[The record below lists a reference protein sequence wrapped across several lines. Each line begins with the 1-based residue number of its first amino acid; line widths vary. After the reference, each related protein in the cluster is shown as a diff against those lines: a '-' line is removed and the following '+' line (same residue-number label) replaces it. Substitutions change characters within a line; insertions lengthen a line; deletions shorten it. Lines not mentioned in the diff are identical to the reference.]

1 MSEKTNS
8 SIKQKTLH
16 NNWIKFL
23 VCCFIFLLSFTYVTQ
38 NINNLFPLN
47 YFESSQYA
55 SQVDDFLHWFY
66 DIKIQLPQVSIPLD
80 SIEVSKEEIL
90 DAKVNSNQY
99 SNYLYNENT
108 DEQISITSLSDE
120 ELKQL
125 IQFSKYE
132 KNQQLLQEYQNYN
145 YSEKDAF
152 YYQLTDTNGA
162 TYSNLPSDS
171 VPTLNTIQ
179 IPYKGNN
186 QDNFARVNNN
196 SHNYGLTGT
205 LYLPKA
211 SMGDS
216 KILQSYQ
223 QYTNNKIFLVIGFTI
238 TMISLL
244 PLYHYYKKIQSTSIQ
259 LPEQLKWIEAKYK
272 TLPIEIKVI
281 LFIWTIILLQDY
293 TVFGYWNIQYMFSHW
308 LNTITKF
315 ASIFLLIYVFIL
327 QFKGLIYLLKNP
339 SIIKK
344 EWENGLYSTNI
355 DDIRNLPIYRK
366 VFTKVLMYTIFIG
379 LWGIIIGTSIIDG
392 FAFLLVG
399 AISFVLALIVLLK
412 IQRSCKTIQV
422 INDSLDSMAQ
432 GKSTSD
438 IHISGQGLIP
448 DMAKNIN
455 IIREGFILSNQK
467 QSNSERLKTELIT
480 NVSHDL
486 RTPLTSILNYV
497 DLAKRSDI
505 TAEERQEYLQIIDN
519 KSKRLK
525 VLIDDLF
532 EASKMASGAV
542 ELYKEQVDLVALMHQ
557 SIAEYEDK
565 FIEHQLI
572 LRSKT
577 SAPQMYAYCD
587 GRKMYRVF
595 ENLFGNIIKYAQSGT
610 RVYLEMLYEGSEI
623 VITLKNISNYE
634 LGFDIVE
641 LTERFKRGDSS
652 RNTEGSGLGLAIV
665 KSILDLHGATFE
677 LSQDGDLFKVTI
689 KIKKL

>member
-1 MSEKTNS
+1 MSQETNN
-8 SIKQKTLH
+8 SIKQKTIH
-16 NNWIKFL
+16 SNWIKFL
-23 VCCFIFLLSFTYVTQ
+23 VCCFVFLLSFTYVTK
-38 NINNLFPLN
+38 NINNLFPLS
-47 YFESSQYA
+47 YFESNQYA
-55 SQVDDFLHWFY
+55 YQVDNFLQWFY
-66 DIKIQLPQVSIPLD
+66 DIKIKLPQVNIPLD
-80 SIEVSKEEIL
+80 SIEVSKEEML
-90 DAKVNSNQY
+90 DAKVNSYQY
-99 SNYLYNENT
+99 SDYLYNGDT
-108 DEQISITSLSDE
+108 GEQVPITSLSDE
-120 ELKQL
+120 ELKEL

-132 KNQQLLQEYQNYN
+132 KNQQLLQEYQSYT
-145 YSEKDAF
+145 YSEEDAF
-152 YYQLTDTNGA
+152 YYQLTDSNGA
-162 TYSNLPSDS
+162 TYSNLPIES

-179 IPYKGNN
+179 IPYTGNN
-186 QDNFARVNNN
+186 KDNFSHVNN
-196 SHNYGLTGT
+196 SSRDYGLTGT
-205 LYLPKA
+205 LYLPKTP
-211 SMGDS
+211 MGNSTIVDG
-216 KILQSYQ
+216 YQ
-223 QYTNNKIFLVIGFTI
+223 QYNNIKIFTAIGSI
-238 TMISLL
+238 IALISLI
-244 PLYHYYKKIQSTSIQ
+244 PLRYYYKKVKSTSIEI
-259 LPEQLKWIEAKYK
+259 PEQLKWIEAKYK
-272 TLPIEIKVI
+272 ELPIEIKAI
-281 LFIWTIILLQDY
+281 LFVATLVLLQDY
-293 TVFGYWNIQYMFSHW
+293 TVFSYWNIQYMISHW
-308 LNTITKF
+308 VSTLTRFI
-315 ASIFLLIYVFIL
+315 SIFLLIYVFIL
-327 QFKGLIYLLKNP
+327 QIKGLLYLLKNP
-339 SIIKK
+339 SIIRK
-344 EWENGLYSTNI
+344 EWDNGLYNTNI

-366 VFTKVLMYTIFIG
+366 VFTKVLIYTIFIG
-379 LWGIIIGTSIIDG
+379 LWGIIIGISIIDG
-392 FAFLLVG
+392 FTFLLVG
-399 AISFVLALIVLLK
+399 AISFILALIVLLK
-412 IQRSCKTIQV
+412 IQKRCKTIQS
-422 INDSLDSMAQ
+422 INDSLENMAQ

-438 IHISGQGLIP
+438 IHVSGHGLVADIT
-448 DMAKNIN
+448 KNIN
-455 IIREGFILSNQK
+455 IVREGFIVSNQK

-505 TAEERQEYLQIIDN
+505 TIEERQEYLQIIDN

-565 FIEHQLI
+565 FIEHQLT

-577 SAPQMYAYCD
+577 STPQMYAYCD

-595 ENLFGNIIKYAQSGT
+595 ENLFGNIIKYAQPGT